1 MTTSD
6 TDQPESQPA
15 PIRYRAG
22 WRAALHYLLWSG
34 LLILLWPLSLAIR
47 AVERVVRHD

>member
-6 TDQPESQPA
+6 VDRPVAPSA

-34 LLILLWPLSLAIR
+34 LMILLWPLSLAMR
-47 AVERVVRHD
+47 ALEKAVRHD

>member
-6 TDQPESQPA
+6 VDRPVAPSA

-34 LLILLWPLSLAIR
+34 LMILVLPLSLAMG
-47 AVERVVRHD
+47 AVEMAVRHD